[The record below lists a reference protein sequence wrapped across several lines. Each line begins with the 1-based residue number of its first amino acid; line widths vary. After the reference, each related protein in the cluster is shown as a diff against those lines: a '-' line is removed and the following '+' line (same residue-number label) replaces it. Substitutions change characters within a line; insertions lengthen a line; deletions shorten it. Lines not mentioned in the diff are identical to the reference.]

1 MDNLKITF
9 NEIDFILPSYR
20 YNIQFSYVSM
30 QGLSFI
36 REYILRLVQLG
47 AISPNNIA
55 SYFGLNERE
64 AKEAISDLIK
74 REELKY
80 NELNLIELTEKSQ
93 GYFESLGSALNVS
106 ELRSSGSTLGF
117 ELTSLTCVSS
127 KNKRLEKLWTQAFT
141 LDMPNS
147 KVANRDRLVSKA
159 FQRHFQ
165 DLIEDGYMDH
175 LKDKEG
181 GKPSIYKVE
190 SLNQVGKEPYR
201 LKLVFEMDIDGT
213 AIETDDIEEM
223 KDSSEAL
230 ELVASVIN
238 DSSRRNNHKEIL
250 DAIELLGDKHTSKL
264 FSATGFKVDEYI
276 HLKASDAAN
285 KKSHIPFI
293 GPLYSSENWKLFSGL
308 LNQERKRLTSQHQD
322 GIADLRW
329 VAPSNAF
336 WGKNNQINSCLF
348 DLFNESK
355 TSGKKSKTLYDFK
368 VMVPLTGIEDRR
380 EKNHWTHQFSSIKN
394 NLHGYI
400 EGYMDGDVEIVLL
413 EDSLVAV
420 TYYLNMPE
428 SYRVPVPIGF
438 MSTDKGVIDSITHS
452 LNGYLSEFH
461 DEDQRKSLGRL
472 DKL

>member
-20 YNIQFSYVSM
+20 YNIQFSYVSK

-117 ELTSLTCVSS
+117 ELTSLTCISS

-147 KVANRDRLVSKA
+147 KVANRNRLVSKA

-201 LKLVFEMDIDGT
+201 IKLAFEMDIDGV
-213 AIETDDIEEM
+213 AIETDDIKEM

-230 ELVASVIN
+230 ELIASVIN
-238 DSSRRNNHKEIL
+238 DNSRRNNHKEIL

-264 FSATGFKVDEYI
+264 INATGFKVDEYI

-293 GPLYSSENWKLFSGL
+293 GPLYSSENWKLFYGL

-348 DLFNESK
+348 DLFKESK
-355 TSGKKSKTLYDFK
+355 TSGKKSKSLYDLK

-380 EKNHWTHQFSSIKN
+380 EKNHWTRQFSSIKN

-438 MSTDKGVIDSITHS
+438 MSTDKGVVDSITHS
-452 LNGYLSEFH
+452 LNGYFSELYNEGH
-461 DEDQRKSLGRL
+461 RKNLGAL
-472 DKL
+472 DDL

>member
-20 YNIQFSYVSM
+20 YNIQFSYVSK

-238 DSSRRNNHKEIL
+238 DNSRRNNHKEIL

-264 FSATGFKVDEYI
+264 FNATGFKVDEYI